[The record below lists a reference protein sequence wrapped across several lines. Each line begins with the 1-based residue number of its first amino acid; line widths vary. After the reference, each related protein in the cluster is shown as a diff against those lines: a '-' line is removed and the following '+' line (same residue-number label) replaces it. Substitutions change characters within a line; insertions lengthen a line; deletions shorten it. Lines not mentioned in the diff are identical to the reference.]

1 MRLSTK
7 GRFAVASLIDVA
19 LRGGTGPVA
28 LSAISQRQRV
38 SLSYLEQ
45 LFSKLRTAGLV
56 ESTRG
61 PGGGYSLARA
71 ASDISLAD
79 VMVAVD
85 AMDDQAGEDDRSE
98 DPAGNWTQSAVWAG
112 VNARMLDYMRSV
124 SLASLLEEQGPAVEP
139 EPNRSFKKAVFERPK
154 TEAVRARGP
163 NSVFALGQFATAARR

>member
-19 LRGGTGPVA
+19 LRGSAGPVA

-45 LFSKLRTAGLV
+45 LFSKLRSAGLV

-61 PGGGYSLARA
+61 PGGGYSLARS

-85 AMDDQAGEDDRSE
+85 AMDDHSEGERGE
-98 DPAGNWTQSAVWAG
+98 DPAGNWTHSAAWAG

-124 SLASLLEEQGPAVEP
+124 SLASLLDEQAPAYEP
-139 EPNRSFKKAVFERPK
+139 EPSRSLKKAVFERPK
-154 TEAVRARGP
+154 TDSIRAKGP
-163 NSVFALGQFATAARR
+163 NSVFALGQFANAARR